1 MSGHDIY
8 TEKFEKA
15 LSLVPLSEL
24 QAAIVKGRYIPM
36 LHHIRV
42 RTYRTGLIFHSS
54 RIVITIG
61 SLVVPALLSI
71 QGFGTTNM
79 EVYWT
84 TWTIS
89 LMVTI
94 CNALVALFKFD
105 KRYYDLHTILER
117 LISEGWQYIELTG
130 KYSGYY
136 TRGISPTHENQF
148 MYFCHSVEKIRMKQ
162 VEDEYYKSEAE
173 SQKQPASQEKGL
185 IPPTPQ
191 EGDLAAVPPA
201 ISRAVQEQLSQQD
214 VDGASQKNKKSKEN
228 GSPTSV
234 SVSFDL

>member
-1 MSGHDIY
+1 MSDHDIY

-36 LHHIRV
+36 LHHIRI
-42 RTYRTGLIFHSS
+42 RTYRTGLVFHSS

-71 QGFGTTNM
+71 QGFGTTNK

-89 LMVTI
+89 LLVTV

-105 KRYYDLHTILER
+105 KRYYSLHTILER
-117 LISEGWQYIELTG
+117 LVSEGWQYIELTG

-136 TRGISPTHENQF
+136 TRGTIATHENQF
-148 MYFCHSVEKIRMKQ
+148 VYFSHSVEKIRMKQ

-173 SQKQPASQEKGL
+173 SQKQPTSHEKGFV
-185 IPPTPQ
+185 PPTPQ

-201 ISRAVQEQLSQQD
+201 ISRAVQQQLSQQD
-214 VDGASQKNKKSKEN
+214 VDGGEKNKKSKEN
-228 GSPTSV
+228 GTPQSV
-234 SVSFDL
+234 SVCFDM

>member
-1 MSGHDIY
+1 MSDHDIY

-36 LHHIRV
+36 LHHIRI
-42 RTYRTGLIFHSS
+42 RTYRTGLVFHSS

-71 QGFGTTNM
+71 QGFGTTNK

-89 LMVTI
+89 LLVTV

-105 KRYYDLHTILER
+105 KRYYSLHTILER
-117 LISEGWQYIELTG
+117 LVSEGWQYIELTG

-136 TRGISPTHENQF
+136 TRGTIATHENQF
-148 MYFCHSVEKIRMKQ
+148 VYFSHSVEKIRMKQ

-173 SQKQPASQEKGL
+173 SQKQPTSHEKGFV
-185 IPPTPQ
+185 PPTPQ

-201 ISRAVQEQLSQQD
+201 ISRAVQQQLSQQD
-214 VDGASQKNKKSKEN
+214 VDGGEKNKKSKEDRT
-228 GSPTSV
+228 PQSV
-234 SVSFDL
+234 SVCFDM